1 MIQRPSHLISVLQVY
16 ICVESLQE
24 DEDFL
29 GIICTFLTSSQLY
42 LGLFKFLER
51 NLLVIKENWHYFKV
65 ILRLFRVT

>member
-24 DEDFL
+24 EEDFL
-29 GIICTFLTSSQLY
+29 GNTCTFLTSSQLY

>member
-1 MIQRPSHLISVLQVY
+1 MIKRLSHLISVLQVY
-16 ICVESLQE
+16 IRVELLQE
-24 DEDFL
+24 EEDIL

-65 ILRLFRVT
+65 NLRLFRVT